1 MSQESIYTVLI
12 TAITVL
18 SSASAWR
25 FYERRE
31 QRKREAEDFIK
42 NDCRDRILRL
52 EALLDK
58 SSNDK
63 EDMRLTILKLTEEV
77 SALMVKVDFLER
89 ENKELRLQLNEKGS

>member
-25 FYERRE
+25 FYERKE

-63 EDMRLTILKLTEEV
+63 DEMRLTILKLTEEV
-77 SALMVKVDFLER
+77 SALMVKVDFLEK
-89 ENKELRLQLNEKGS
+89 ENKDLRNQLNEKGN